1 MYILIVPTN
10 FRAKSMVNLSKAKI
24 KQKTEWDSKNS
35 YCAIFVYFEEDIKI
49 KAGKKSTIYPIGLW
63 PIVNKVVYTV
73 IGKPF
78 KDGFNIL
85 QVQHLFRNFQFDF

>member
-1 MYILIVPTN
+1 MYVLIVPTN
-10 FRAKSMVNLSKAKI
+10 FRTKQSKAKI
-24 KQKTEWDSKNS
+24 KQKPEWNSKNS
-35 YCAIFVYFEEDIKI
+35 YCAIFVCFEEDIKI

-85 QVQHLFRNFQFDF
+85 QVQHLFRNFQFDLWI